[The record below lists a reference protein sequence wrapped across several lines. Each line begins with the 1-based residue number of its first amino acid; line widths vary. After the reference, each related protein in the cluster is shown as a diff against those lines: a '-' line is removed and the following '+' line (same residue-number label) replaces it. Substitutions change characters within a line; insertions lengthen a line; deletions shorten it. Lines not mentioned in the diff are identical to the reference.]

1 MMAITPAVVAACPAL
16 LHTAVRAFSDV
27 QLFWVKHISSR
38 SGVRWRKCGL
48 FLFRLPF
55 GLVQGLLQLKRFMP
69 PVRLYVILV
78 I

>member
-1 MMAITPAVVAACPAL
+1 MMAITPAVLAACPAL

-27 QLFWVKHISSR
+27 HLFWVRHISSK
-38 SGVRWRKCGL
+38 SGARWRRNGF

-55 GLVQGLLQLKRFMP
+55 GLVQGRLQLKRFMP